1 MGGGSTG
8 KRGKHGKLIMMHLFE
23 HCCKNKEILIS
34 KMFASN
40 KITLHNSSVE
50 LSNFSQNSLPK
61 NLCVSEGIVFGILEL
76 EVGKT
81 EITRK
86 PQEINIMLDESGS
99 MNDCGEDVEDS
110 DDEDEKSKMDLTKHV
125 VKNIMEFVS
134 KECKDADVKIGVHAF
149 NNHVRQIF
157 ERTKITDE
165 NIETLTNLVQDI
177 HAMDGTNMEK
187 SLSTLKSLT
196 LINENASK
204 SNILMSDGDAND
216 GIKNPDALAR
226 KVDSSAANYFVGFG
240 LEHNPQMFSALSARE
255 NSSYYFVDKLDK
267 SGLIYGEIMYNILY
281 NKYNSVKLEIVNPD
295 DQTFLYDYLNNEWKT
310 QIFIGKMSGEMKK
323 TIHILSK
330 TKDKNILIKVTGYDA
345 ETDAEIEQIIM
356 WDQDIADLSKYIF
369 RQRTLE
375 LIQTAKICNNM
386 NSIDLKNMK
395 YELKMF
401 TLEMKEYMKS
411 HHLLEDKLM
420 MSLCDDVVVIY
431 RTIGTEHGLMYACA
445 RQSSQGAQRLNANS
459 NTPIN
464 SGVRRNN
471 VQMRAPCKQRACFSA
486 SACNNNSDDDSDEED
501 CQKSARPLY
510 DPDCQNGFAKVF
522 NFVPI
527 DEVDDMMENHTMTEV
542 ECTETQTRIM
552 SLISKTD
559 DEDDKD
565 VVNSLIEPNSEDED
579 C

>member
-1 MGGGSTG
+1 
-8 KRGKHGKLIMMHLFE
+8 
-23 HCCKNKEILIS
+23 
-34 KMFASN
+34 MFASN
-40 KITLHNSSVE
+40 KITLHNGSVE
-50 LSNFSQNSLPK
+50 PSNFSQNSLPK
-61 NLCVSEGIVFGILEL
+61 NLCLSEGTVFGILEL

-81 EITRK
+81 EITQK

-99 MNDCGEDVEDS
+99 MNDCGED
-110 DDEDEKSKMDLTKHV
+110 DEDAKSKMDLTKHV

-134 KECKDADVKIGVHAF
+134 KECKDADVKIGVHSF
-149 NNHVRQIF
+149 NNHVRKIF
-157 ERTKITDE
+157 ERTEITDE
-165 NIETLTNLVQDI
+165 NIESLTKLVQDI
-177 HAMDGTNMEK
+177 DAMDGTNMEK
-187 SLSTLKSLT
+187 SLLMLRSLT
-196 LINENASK
+196 PISENAVK
-204 SNILMSDGDAND
+204 NNILMSDGDANE
-216 GIKNPDALAR
+216 GIRIPKELAR
-226 KVDSSAANYFVGFG
+226 RVDSTATNYFVGFG

-295 DQTFLYDYLNNEWKT
+295 GQTFLYDYLNNEWKT

-323 TIHILSK
+323 TIHILTN
-330 TKDKNILIKVTGYDA
+330 TKDKNILLKVTGYDA
-345 ETDAEIEQIIM
+345 ETDAEVEQIIM
-356 WDQDIADLSKYIF
+356 WDQDVADLSKYIY

-386 NSIDLKNMK
+386 NSTDLKNMK
-395 YELKMF
+395 NELKTFMS
-401 TLEMKEYMKS
+401 EMKEYMKS

-420 MSLCDDVVVIY
+420 MSLCDDIVVIY

-464 SGVRRNN
+464 SSVRRNN
-471 VQMRAPCKQRACFSA
+471 VQRASA
-486 SACNNNSDDDSDEED
+486 SACNNNSDDDSDEEV
-501 CQKSARPLY
+501 CQRSA
-510 DPDCQNGFAKVF
+510 F
-522 NFVPI
+522 NFIPN
-527 DEVDDMMENHTMTEV
+527 DAADDMMENHTMTEV

-559 DEDDKD
+559 DEEEPIK
-565 VVNSLIEPNSEDED
+565 SLIEPNSDDED

>member
-1 MGGGSTG
+1 
-8 KRGKHGKLIMMHLFE
+8 
-23 HCCKNKEILIS
+23 
-34 KMFASN
+34 MFASN
-40 KITLHNSSVE
+40 KITLHNGSVE
-50 LSNFSQNSLPK
+50 LSNNM
-61 NLCVSEGIVFGILEL
+61 GTVFGILEL

-99 MNDCGEDVEDS
+99 MNDSGEDIEDS

-196 LINENASK
+196 PINENASK
-204 SNILMSDGDAND
+204 SNILMSDGDANE

-226 KVDSSAANYFVGFG
+226 KVDSSATNYFVGFG
-240 LEHNPQMFSALSARE
+240 LEHNPQMFSALSLRE
-255 NSSYYFVDKLDK
+255 NSSYYFVDKLNK
-267 SGLIYGEIMYNILY
+267 SGFIYGEIMYNILY

-295 DQTFLYDYLNNEWKT
+295 GQTFLYDYLNNEWKT

-323 TIHILSK
+323 TIHISTN

-345 ETDAEIEQIIM
+345 ETDVEVEQIIM
-356 WDQDIADLSKYIF
+356 WDQDVADLSKYIY

-431 RTIGTEHGLMYACA
+431 RTIGTEHGLMYACS

-459 NTPIN
+459 NTPMS
-464 SGVRRNN
+464 SGIRRNN
-471 VQMRAPCKQRACFSA
+471 VQIGAPCKQRACFSA
-486 SACNNNSDDDSDEED
+486 SACNNNSDDEEENEEEN
-501 CQKSARPLY
+501 CQRACFSAS
-510 DPDCQNGFAKVF
+510 AF
-522 NFVPI
+522 NFVPK
-527 DEVDDMMENHTMTEV
+527 DEVDDMMENHTMTEI

-552 SLISKTD
+552 SLISKID

-565 VVNSLIEPNSEDED
+565 VSNSLIEPNSEDED

>member
-1 MGGGSTG
+1 
-8 KRGKHGKLIMMHLFE
+8 
-23 HCCKNKEILIS
+23 
-34 KMFASN
+34 MFASN
-40 KITLHNSSVE
+40 KITLHNGSVE
-50 LSNFSQNSLPK
+50 LSNNM
-61 NLCVSEGIVFGILEL
+61 GTVFGILEL

-99 MNDCGEDVEDS
+99 MNDSGEDVEDS

-157 ERTKITDE
+157 ERTKITSE
-165 NIETLTNLVQDI
+165 NIEILTNLVQDI

-187 SLSTLKSLT
+187 SLSTLRSLT

-226 KVDSSAANYFVGFG
+226 KVDSSATNYFVGFG
-240 LEHNPQMFSALSARE
+240 LEHNPQMFSALSLRE

-267 SGLIYGEIMYNILY
+267 SGFIYGEILYNILY

-295 DQTFLYDYLNNEWKT
+295 GQTFLYDYLNNEWKT

-323 TIHILSK
+323 TIHISTN

-345 ETDAEIEQIIM
+345 ETDVEVEQIIM
-356 WDQDIADLSKYIF
+356 WDQDVADLSKYIY

-375 LIQTAKICNNM
+375 LIQIAKICNNM
-386 NSIDLKNMK
+386 NSTDLKNMK

-401 TLEMKEYMKS
+401 TMEMKEYMKS

-431 RTIGTEHGLMYACA
+431 RTIGTEHGLMYACS

-471 VQMRAPCKQRACFSA
+471 VQRAAPPACNNNSDEEDDDEEEEEICKCAYVSA
-486 SACNNNSDDDSDEED
+486 SACNNNSDDDEEE
-501 CQKSARPLY
+501 CQRACRSA
-510 DPDCQNGFAKVF
+510 F
-522 NFVPI
+522 NFVQK

-559 DEDDKD
+559 DEDDKY
-565 VVNSLIEPNSEDED
+565 VANSLIEPNSEDED